1 MPLSAYTSSNQSEA
15 HPDISMALSEL
26 ENKLCQYFKRIEIRG
41 KRGRKVPVLVTPI
54 QESINLLIRNR
65 CGVQNENSFLFAR
78 PFAMTYF
85 RGSDSI
91 REFAFACNAKNPQTL
106 TSTKFRKQIGTL
118 SEVLN
123 LSNTELDQLADFLGH
138 DIRVHRQFY
147 RLPEGTLQLAKM
159 SKIFLALEKGRLA
172 DFRGKNLNEID
183 IDPEERVTL
192 DNDVDDAK
200 SSPKK
205 CTELS
210 TQHTAHEDDDDHTLP
225 ADPALK
231 KKKGMIFS

>member
-1 MPLSAYTSSNQSEA
+1 
-15 HPDISMALSEL
+15 
-26 ENKLCQYFKRIEIRG
+26 
-41 KRGRKVPVLVTPI
+41 
-54 QESINLLIRNR
+54 
-65 CGVQNENSFLFAR
+65 
-78 PFAMTYF
+78 MTYF
-85 RGSDSI
+85 RGSYSI
-91 REFAFACNAKNPQTL
+91 WEFAFACNAKNPQTL
-106 TSTKFRKQIGTL
+106 TSTKLRKQIGTL

-210 TQHTAHEDDDDHTLP
+210 SQHTAPECTELSSQHTAHEDDDDHTLP

-231 KKKGMIFS
+231 KKKETQDARAVIC